1 METFDILLAVAAVAL
16 VALATAWRDFGD
28 KPKAVVTWTGVT
40 VFFTVYCLIAL
51 YVAYGVVQASSSP
64 LITSA
69 GAVFAL
75 AWIGWG
81 TLCVLRYLPAAKD
94 MPNTLKRP
102 FGLLGTGLLLLIA
115 AAGFILFARF

>member
-28 KPKAVVTWTGVT
+28 KAKAVITWSGVT
-40 VFFTVYCLIAL
+40 VFFTAYCLIAL
-51 YVAYGVVQASSSP
+51 YFAYGVVQASPSP

-69 GAVFAL
+69 AAVFAL